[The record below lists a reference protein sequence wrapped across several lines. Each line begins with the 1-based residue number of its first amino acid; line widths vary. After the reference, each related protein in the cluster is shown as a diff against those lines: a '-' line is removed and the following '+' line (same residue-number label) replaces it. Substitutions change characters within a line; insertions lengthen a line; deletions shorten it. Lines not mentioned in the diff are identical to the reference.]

1 MSEPKV
7 VFEAVPSRWVIEYQN
22 PGQDWEFIERKPTL
36 EAAKEYAQQSMD
48 YASADSAVLWR
59 VVDTRPDKAQPVY
72 TVEALR
78 GDNGAW
84 NQIMP
89 ATTSSEAYAYAKQCA
104 EDARS
109 AGENN
114 LRYRVVQMDAD
125 GAKIAQEVT
134 PDGLGDLNPLNLLW
148 IEKMEREDAARVID
162 PTVGTSS
169 ACAYL
174 SDEDAPLPMDT
185 YQQQAKATAVYP
197 YEKADQ
203 YLIAGLAGEVG
214 EVASLFAKHWRA
226 DQEWLDYSEVAAEL
240 GDVLW
245 FITMLADEVGYD
257 LTEVAQNNLDKLADR
272 AVRGKLKGNGDNR

>member
-1 MSEPKV
+1 MSEPTV
-7 VFEAVPSRWVIEYQN
+7 VFEPVPNRYVIQFKS
-22 PGQDWEFIERKPTL
+22 PGDDWAFIKSKPTL

-48 YASADSAVLWR
+48 YVSADSTPLWR

-89 ATTSSEAYAYAKQCA
+89 ATTSREAYAYAKQCA
-104 EDARS
+104 EEARS

-114 LRYRVVQMDAD
+114 LRYRVVQTDAD

-148 IEKMEREDAARVID
+148 IEKMEREDAARTID
-162 PTVGTSS
+162 PAVGTSS

-174 SDEDAPLPMDT
+174 SDEDAPLTLDA
-185 YQQQAKATAVYP
+185 YQEQAKATAIYP
-197 YEKADQ
+197 YEKSDQ

-214 EVASLFAKHWRA
+214 ELASIFAKVWRGDGNLKFPHA
-226 DQEWLDYSEVAAEL
+226 AAEL

-245 FITMLADEVGYD
+245 FVAMLAKELGYD
-257 LTEVAQNNLDKLADR
+257 LSTIAANNLDKLADR
-272 AVRGKLKGNGDNR
+272 ANRGKLKGNGDNR